1 MQIILYCIFGLFCC
15 SDIIKASFTNETV
28 ISDSELKI
36 KTKSKKNNDLFHDW
50 IKSFILP
57 GGRSNFIIDNR
68 YPDGGEGEKPTIILR
83 KGKEIEFNVSSFDEL
98 TSCLWRGP
106 FSRTKTCQITE

>member
-1 MQIILYCIFGLFCC
+1 MKQLFLTQNLKLRPKVRQIMIY
-15 SDIIKASFTNETV
+15 SMNY
-28 ISDSELKI
+28 
-36 KTKSKKNNDLFHDW
+36 W
-50 IKSFILP
+50 IKSFFLP